1 MHPEC
6 KYCDNPMPPGE
17 IGGDV
22 VCSRC
27 GAEWADARIM
37 VEDEEYDDND
47 LPDLYEDELPD
58 LEDDDL
64 PDEDEGLGCVD
75 CEDEIYT
82 GHDEAG
88 SYCESCGHRPLPIPE
103 L

>member
-17 IGGDV
+17 IGGDI

-37 VEDEEYDDND
+37 VEDEEYDDDGD
-47 LPDLYEDELPD
+47 LLL
-58 LEDDDL
+58 LEDDDQPEL
-64 PDEDEGLGCVD
+64 EDEYDGCVD

-88 SYCESCGHRPLPIPE
+88 SYCESCGYRPSPISE

>member
-17 IGGDV
+17 IGGDI

-37 VEDEEYDDND
+37 VEDEEY
-47 LPDLYEDELPD
+47 EDED
-58 LEDDDL
+58 
-64 PDEDEGLGCVD
+64 
-75 CEDEIYT
+75 
-82 GHDEAG
+82 
-88 SYCESCGHRPLPIPE
+88 
-103 L
+103 